1 MFMNC
6 KKILFDLCS
15 SHYNKKRGHLSKL
28 ATQKCYSEISSVI
41 LSEAKDLHAMKIN
54 KPFSAFTLI
63 ELLIVISII
72 GVLTATTM
80 PSLLGFT
87 NVKGLEREAVYIL
100 SDINLARNKALSNAF
115 DDGGNSDVTDDSNH
129 WGIRFLCSDPK
140 NTYELGYFYGVN
152 SWVAKQTKMFHPD
165 FSFECSSGDI
175 DLKFERGTGELTNP
189 SDSTLSS
196 IKILYKNSISKYIKV
211 YVNGKTEVTD

>member
-6 KKILFDLCS
+6 KKILFDLASRHCQFEKS
-15 SHYNKKRGHLSKL
+15 PCHPESP
-28 ATQKCYSEISSVI
+28 SVI
-41 LSEAKDLHAMKIN
+41 LSGVKRPKDLHAIKLN
-54 KPFSAFTLI
+54 KAFTLI

-115 DDGGNSDVTDDSNH
+115 DDGGTLLNTADDSTH
-129 WGIRFLCSDPK
+129 WGVRFLCDASK
-140 NTYELGYFYGVN
+140 NTYELGYYHGA
-152 SWVAKQTKMFHPD
+152 SGWVAKQTKKFHPD
-165 FSFECSSGDI
+165 FSFECSSGNI